1 MSLSSSPG
9 QPGDG
14 LSLNKTYHGNKNTSR
29 KYNQQRRDVL
39 QQHKKKGK
47 SNFIQISHRSNQ
59 LFNQQKQSLTKA
71 TTPIS
76 IPKKNSTSHSLL
88 ITDENIVRPRK
99 VSPTSLTFDSK
110 KLDFTQKPSTPKTS
124 HIDLSFPQSNLP
136 SPGFYYKTV
145 NFSPKVVHLQSY
157 LLKFQQNG
165 QFWLIT

>member
-1 MSLSSSPG
+1 MSSSPSNYG
-9 QPGDG
+9 
-14 LSLNKTYHGNKNTSR
+14 
-29 KYNQQRRDVL
+29 QRRPKSKQNL
-39 QQHKKKGK
+39 PWKQKHLKKIQPTKKRCFATAQKKGK

-88 ITDENIVRPRK
+88 TTDENIVRPRK